1 MIFDMPE
8 VSDLT
13 LPFWDFLVPVVV
25 GFAIVSGIV
34 VLIVSRSIFGAQTA
48 GVDELLGLIGEA
60 RTPLSP
66 DGKVFIRGEFWS
78 ATADQEIASG
88 ESVEVTAVEGMSL
101 RVRRAVSRS
110 SADRDATG

>member
-25 GFAIVSGIV
+25 GFAVVAGIV
-34 VLIVSRSIFGAQTA
+34 VLIVTRSIFVAQTA